1 MSDVKAPAL
10 PEGDVWEVKEI
21 SYAGPKTMQIIWV
34 RRKPGGGYF
43 HVASVDVKPK
53 QYRLG
58 FQQCYEEGLKRL
70 ARDAER
76 LDTEAAKIRDF
87 AAARLMASGLEPQG
101 AGTDE

>member
-10 PEGDVWEVKEI
+10 PDDDSWEVREI
-21 SYAGPKTMQIIWV
+21 TYAGPKTMQIIWL
-34 RRKPGGGYF
+34 RRKPGGSHF
-43 HVASVDVKPK
+43 HVATVNVKPR

-76 LDTEAAKIRDF
+76 LDTEAAKKRDF
-87 AAARLMASGLEPQG
+87 EAARLMAAGLEPQD
-101 AGTDE
+101 AGTS